1 MDETVIISSNI
12 GKRLDKI
19 KKPELHFLV
28 FKGKKIKIVGK
39 ISIGRDRSCN
49 VVFNDALVSR
59 EHAVIQKI
67 KDSYFIKDLGSTNGT
82 FVNKQKV
89 PNGQYIKL
97 EKTDSIKIGKNTI
110 QLQ

>member
-1 MDETVIISSNI
+1 MDETVIVSSNV

-19 KKPELHFLV
+19 KKPEQHFLV
-28 FKGKKIKIVGK
+28 FKGKKIALISKIT
-39 ISIGRDRSCN
+39 IGRAKTCD

-59 EHAVIQKI
+59 KHAFIQKI
-67 KDSYFIKDLGSTNGT
+67 KDSYFIKDLNSKNGT

-89 PNGQYIKL
+89 PVGQYIKL
-97 EKTDSIKIGKNTI
+97 KKADSIIIGKNII

>member
-1 MDETVIISSNI
+1 MDETIIISSNI

-19 KKPELHFLV
+19 KKPEQHFLV
-28 FKGKKIKIVGK
+28 FKGKKITIVGK

-89 PNGQYIKL
+89 PNGKYIKL

>member
-19 KKPELHFLV
+19 KKPEQHFLV
-28 FKGKKIKIVGK
+28 FKGKKITIVGK

-97 EKTDSIKIGKNTI
+97 KKADSIKIGKNTI